1 LFVYLSVLD
10 FYYFS
15 IGIFTSLLGSLLP
28 LPRVLY
34 AIASDGLIFRFI
46 AWIHPRLQTPL
57 IATILGGI
65 AAGIK

>member
-1 LFVYLSVLD
+1 LPSFKYIIGIGAIS
-10 FYYFS
+10 
-15 IGIFTSLLGSLLP
+15 GIFTSLLGSLLP

-57 IATILGGI
+57 VATVIGGI
-65 AAGIK
+65 LSGR